1 MPDYSQSEHLILDG
15 YNLIHAFPEL
25 RKVLKDHGSSI
36 ARERLE
42 EEVSCLH
49 EPGRVRLTIV
59 YDGQGGEVEVAQ
71 PLPNDPGFAIVYSPS
86 GVSADEV
93 IERFVTNSSTPERVL
108 VATKDL
114 AIAQTF
120 ATMGAFTLAPSDLRS
135 RIDQILGE
143 RGRVLEQV
151 RQATR
156 REWPTNPFRNS

>member
-1 MPDYSQSEHLILDG
+1 MPDYRQSEHLILDG

-25 RKVLKDHGSSI
+25 RKVLKDHGSSV
-36 ARERLE
+36 ARERFK

-59 YDGQGGEVEVAQ
+59 YDGQGGEVEVEQ
-71 PLPNDPGFAIVYSPS
+71 PLPDDPGFAIVYSPS

-93 IERFVTNSSTPERVL
+93 IERFVANSSTPGRVL

-120 ATMGAFTLAPSDLRS
+120 ATMGAFTLTPADLRA
-135 RIDQILGE
+135 RIDRILGE
-143 RGRVLEQV
+143 HGRVMEQV
-151 RQATR
+151 RRATR
-156 REWPTNPFRNS
+156 REWPTNPFQD